1 MNISTRIILVN
12 TTLPAN
18 IGAAARAM
26 KTMGLHDL
34 VLVAPKQFP
43 HADASALAS
52 SASDVLAQAR
62 VVATLEEAIAD
73 CQLVLGASAR
83 NRTIGLPQLDARS
96 AGEAAEQHARVG
108 AKVAFV
114 FGREDRGLTNDEL
127 MLCHAHVF
135 IPTNPEYGVLNVA
148 AAVQVLAYEARMAH
162 VLVDSK
168 VAAEPEAGEFS
179 LCDRREYIP
188 VGSHSPSMA
197 REVAPT
203 EFPRSQLNDS
213 SAPVATSG
221 GASNPPPSDVS
232 RVVGSTAHQILVHEQ
247 AVAPAGRAQAEALR
261 AMDGEHELTGMYSQR
276 PQPVPDPLEQP
287 SMPMTLVP
295 WDEELV
301 NGEDMTQFYAHCE
314 RTLIAIGFLD
324 PENPRQIMTRLRR
337 LFGRTRL
344 DRPEYNLLRGFF
356 KRVLALSGEKV
367 GRGGVSLT
375 AKSSGKTDV

>member
-12 TTLPAN
+12 TSLPAN

-26 KTMGLHDL
+26 KTMGLSDL

-43 HADASALAS
+43 HADASSLAS

-73 CQLVLGASAR
+73 CQLVLGTSAR

-96 AGEAAEQHARVG
+96 AGATAQQHAQVG
-108 AKVAFV
+108 AKVAII
-114 FGREDRGLTNDEL
+114 FGREDRGLTNEEL

-135 IPTNPEYGVLNVA
+135 IPTNPVYGVLNVA
-148 AAVQVLAYEARMAH
+148 AAVQVLAYEVRMAC
-162 VLVDSK
+162 LL
-168 VAAEPEAGEFS
+168 AESEYGAELGAGAD
-179 LCDRREYIP
+179 LTQ
-188 VGSHSPSMA
+188 A
-197 REVAPT
+197 
-203 EFPRSQLNDS
+203 
-213 SAPVATSG
+213 
-221 GASNPPPSDVS
+221 GAS
-232 RVVGSTAHQILVHEQ
+232 L
-247 AVAPAGRAQAEALR
+247 
-261 AMDGEHELTGMYSQR
+261 AMDGERELTGMYLQR
-276 PQPVPDPLEQP
+276 PQPESNPHPQP
-287 SMPMTLVP
+287 SMPITLVP

-301 NGEDMTQFYAHCE
+301 KGEDMTQFYEHCE
-314 RTLIAIGFLD
+314 RTLVAVGFLD

-375 AKSSGKTDV
+375 AKSSGKNDV

>member
-12 TTLPAN
+12 TSLPAN

-26 KTMGLHDL
+26 KTMGLSDL

-43 HADASALAS
+43 HADASSLAS

-73 CQLVLGASAR
+73 CQLVLGTSAR

-96 AGEAAEQHARVG
+96 AGATAQQHAQVG
-108 AKVAFV
+108 AKVAII
-114 FGREDRGLTNDEL
+114 FGREDRGLTNEEL

-135 IPTNPEYGVLNVA
+135 IPTNPVYGVLNVA
-148 AAVQVLAYEARMAH
+148 AAVQVLAYEVRMAC
-162 VLVDSK
+162 LL
-168 VAAEPEAGEFS
+168 AES
-179 LCDRREYIP
+179 EYG
-188 VGSHSPSMA
+188 V
-197 REVAPT
+197 E
-203 EFPRSQLNDS
+203 
-213 SAPVATSG
+213 
-221 GASNPPPSDVS
+221 SNPHP
-232 RVVGSTAHQILVHEQ
+232 
-247 AVAPAGRAQAEALR
+247 
-261 AMDGEHELTGMYSQR
+261 
-276 PQPVPDPLEQP
+276 QP
-287 SMPMTLVP
+287 SMPITLVP

-301 NGEDMTQFYAHCE
+301 KGEDMTQFYEHCE
-314 RTLIAIGFLD
+314 RTLVAVGFLD

-375 AKSSGKTDV
+375 AKSSGKNDV

>member
-12 TTLPAN
+12 TSLPAN

-26 KTMGLHDL
+26 KTMGLSDL

-43 HADASALAS
+43 HADASSLAS

-73 CQLVLGASAR
+73 CQLVLGTSAR

-96 AGEAAEQHARVG
+96 AGATAQQHAQVG
-108 AKVAFV
+108 AKVAII
-114 FGREDRGLTNDEL
+114 FGREDRGLTNEEL

-135 IPTNPEYGVLNVA
+135 IPTNPVYGVLNVA
-148 AAVQVLAYEARMAH
+148 AAVQVLAYEVRMAC
-162 VLVDSK
+162 LL
-168 VAAEPEAGEFS
+168 AESEYGVELGAGA
-179 LCDRREYIP
+179 D
-188 VGSHSPSMA
+188 
-197 REVAPT
+197 
-203 EFPRSQLNDS
+203 LNQ
-213 SAPVATSG
+213 A
-221 GASNPPPSDVS
+221 GAS
-232 RVVGSTAHQILVHEQ
+232 L
-247 AVAPAGRAQAEALR
+247 
-261 AMDGEHELTGMYSQR
+261 AMDGERELTGMYLQR
-276 PQPVPDPLEQP
+276 PQPESNPHPQP
-287 SMPMTLVP
+287 SMPITLVP

-301 NGEDMTQFYAHCE
+301 KGEDMTQFYEHCE
-314 RTLIAIGFLD
+314 RTLVAVGFLD

-375 AKSSGKTDV
+375 AKSSGKNDV

>member
-148 AAVQVLAYEARMAH
+148 AAVQVLAYEARMAC
-162 VLVDSK
+162 LLSK
-168 VAAEPEAGEFS
+168 SEDAAEPEAGGFS
-179 LCDRREYIP
+179 LCDRRENIP

-203 EFPRSQLNDS
+203 ESPRSQLNDS
-213 SAPVATSG
+213 STPVVTTG
-221 GASNPPPSDVS
+221 GASNPPSSDVS
-232 RVVGSTAHQILVHEQ
+232 PVVGSTIHQTSVHEQ
-247 AVAPAGRAQAEALR
+247 AVAGADLTQAGALR
-261 AMDGEHELTGMYSQR
+261 AMDGEHEPTGMYLRR
-276 PQPVPDPLEQP
+276 PQPESDPHPQP